1 MLEDDLVTPPSL
13 TWHCCSATRPGPRH
27 VVNEDAAVELAD
39 IGVFVV
45 ADGMGG
51 HTDGALASRS
61 IVEIIRCVA
70 YLHDGLDARVADI
83 EAALHSVNEALRR
96 EAASRPGDNI
106 IIGSTVAVLVMN
118 EHYAVCIWG
127 GDSRIYV
134 RRHDQIYQLTKDHT
148 LQEEEDAN
156 APSGILTRAVGSAET
171 LALDRLVTTIEP
183 DDTFLVCSDG
193 LTKVLSDDDLN
204 VLLAEPLEGLAAR
217 LVASAVA
224 GGSTDDVSAILVR
237 CAEATI

>member
-1 MLEDDLVTPPSL
+1 MLENDLVTPPSL
-13 TWHCCSATRPGPRH
+13 TWHCCSATRAGLRH
-27 VVNEDAAVELAD
+27 IVNEDAAAELAD
-39 IGVFVV
+39 VGVFVV

-70 YLHDGLDARVADI
+70 YMHDGLDARVADI

-96 EAASRPGDNI
+96 EAASRPGSNV
-106 IIGSTVAVLVMN
+106 IIGSTVAVLVVN

-127 GDSRIYV
+127 GDSRIYL
-134 RRHDQIYQLTKDHT
+134 RRRDHLYQLTKDHT
-148 LQEEEDAN
+148 LQAEEDAD

-171 LALDRLVTTIEP
+171 LDLDRVVTTVEP

-193 LTKVLSDDDLN
+193 LTKVLSDEDLN
-204 VLLAEPLEGLAAR
+204 ALLAEPIEGLAAR
-217 LVASAVA
+217 LVASAVD
-224 GGSTDDVSAILVR
+224 GGSTDDISAILVR
-237 CAEATI
+237 CTEKTI

>member
-13 TWHCCSATRPGPRH
+13 TWYCCSATRPGTRH
-27 VVNEDAAVELAD
+27 TVNEDATVELAD
-39 IGVFVV
+39 IGVFAV

-51 HTDGALASRS
+51 HTDGALASCS

-96 EAASRPGDNI
+96 EAESRPGNV

-127 GDSRIYV
+127 GDSRIYL
-134 RRHDQIYQLTKDHT
+134 RRRDQLYQLTKDHT
-148 LQEEEDAN
+148 LQAEEDVD
-156 APSGILTRAVGSAET
+156 APSGVLTRAIGSAET
-171 LALDRLVTTIEP
+171 LVLDRVVTTIEP

-193 LTKVLSDDDLN
+193 LTKVLSDENLN
-204 VLLAEPLEGLAAR
+204 ALLAEPIEGLAAR

-224 GGSTDDVSAILVR
+224 EGSTDDISAILVR
-237 CAEATI
+237 CAGTTI

>member
-1 MLEDDLVTPPSL
+1 MLEDDLMTPPSL
-13 TWHCCSATRPGPRH
+13 TWHCCSATRAGPRH
-27 VVNEDAAVELAD
+27 TVNEDAAVELAD
-39 IGVFVV
+39 IGVFAV

-70 YLHDGLDARVADI
+70 YMNDGLDARVADI

-96 EAASRPGDNI
+96 EAGSRPGNV

-127 GDSRIYV
+127 GDSRIYLH
-134 RRHDQIYQLTKDHT
+134 RRDHLYQLTKDHT
-148 LQEEEDAN
+148 LQAEEDID
-156 APSGILTRAVGSAET
+156 APSGILTRAVGSDET
-171 LALDRLVTTIEP
+171 LVLDRVVTTIEP

-193 LTKVLSDDDLN
+193 LTKALSNQNLN
-204 VLLAEPLEGLAAR
+204 ALLAEPIEGLAAR
-217 LVASAVA
+217 LVASAVTE
-224 GGSTDDVSAILVR
+224 GSTDDISAILVR
-237 CAEATI
+237 CAGTAR